1 MSSSKPLRAASA
13 TAAAI
18 TAAATTTAASA
29 TAAAPTAARAP
40 RAARARPWRLGAV
53 LLAGCALL
61 SAGCANRRLQT
72 LNAAQLYRLAHKQ
85 MVENDTTNAAKTYE
99 SLTSRFP
106 FTDQA
111 RQGRLDLIYV
121 YYRKGDKDSAVDAA
135 DDFLREEPTNSRD
148 DYAWYM
154 KGLIY
159 FERVPF
165 SLERFLG
172 VDMAR
177 KPPVDIL
184 KSITAF
190 NTVVTMYPNSVYAH
204 DALRRMT
211 YLRNRLAQYDIY
223 VARYYVRRG
232 AYLAAAQRANE
243 VLDQYEGAPAQQ
255 DALRI
260 LLQCYRKLGLNQ
272 LAANVQRMYAFNY
285 PPGSPIYTTPKRHW
299 WQF

>member
-1 MSSSKPLRAASA
+1 MSLSKPPRTELAV
-13 TAAAI
+13 
-18 TAAATTTAASA
+18 
-29 TAAAPTAARAP
+29 AAAPAVPAISSSLRASAVPVPIAAAGAP
-40 RAARARPWRLGAV
+40 RMRPWLLGAA
-53 LLAGCALL
+53 LLAGLALL
-61 SAGCANRRLQT
+61 TAGCSNRRLQT
-72 LNAAQLYRLAHKQ
+72 MNATQLYQLAHKQ
-85 MVENDTTNAAKTYE
+85 MVENDITNASKTYE

-135 DDFLREEPTNSRD
+135 DEFLREEPTNSSD

-165 SLERFLG
+165 GLERFLG

-177 KPPVDIL
+177 KPPEDIL
-184 KSITAF
+184 KSIAAF
-190 NTVVTMYPNSVYAH
+190 NTVVTMYPNSSYAH

-223 VARYYVRRG
+223 VARYYVRRS

-243 VLDQYEGAPAQQ
+243 VLEQYQGAPAQQ

-260 LLQCYRKLGLNQ
+260 LMECYRKLGLTQ
-272 LAANVQRMYAFNY
+272 LASNVQRMYAYNY